1 MPILDLNAEA
11 FKVHPDLPIHRL
23 RSGDGWVYYTPG
35 RLLWCGDGRREALDA
50 ALRLEN
56 CGEWAGRTAG
66 ELVEAASA
74 TVQRWR
80 QFSEMGFRPE
90 ALTVHLSD
98 ACNLSCRY
106 CYSGASGRSGTSLD
120 LSTLEDVACR
130 VATSC
135 ASHGKRLAVAFHGGG
150 EPTLPMQRLRR
161 AVEIT
166 QAAAGAAGLE
176 WGGYLA
182 TNGTFDP
189 GEAVWLGQRF
199 ERISVSCDGP
209 ADVQDELRPLHAD
222 RPSAPLVESGL
233 QALCEA
239 GAALTVRATITRRNL
254 RRQAEL
260 VRFFHGR
267 WSVNRIRM
275 EPVYLAAGNPTGLT
289 DDDAETFVQHFLEA
303 EETGRACGCDVST
316 SCVRLDELHGPY
328 CDFLRGT
335 VVLCADGRVRH
346 CAFRAKAEGM
356 APDWPAGG
364 LLWRQDL
371 LLEARRRTLRTP
383 PACID
388 CLNRYHCS
396 RNCPDICYCNEEP
409 ESPGGGFRC
418 RVARAL
424 TTGWLQ
430 LAAASI
436 QAEQTQR
443 AMLCDNPSLG
453 D

>member
-1 MPILDLNAEA
+1 
-11 FKVHPDLPIHRL
+11 
-23 RSGDGWVYYTPG
+23 
-35 RLLWCGDGRREALDA
+35 
-50 ALRLEN
+50 
-56 CGEWAGRTAG
+56 
-66 ELVEAASA
+66 
-74 TVQRWR
+74 
-80 QFSEMGFRPE
+80 
-90 ALTVHLSD
+90 
-98 ACNLSCRY
+98 
-106 CYSGASGRSGTSLD
+106 
-120 LSTLEDVACR
+120 
-130 VATSC
+130 
-135 ASHGKRLAVAFHGGG
+135 
-150 EPTLPMQRLRR
+150 MQRLRR

-189 GEAVWLGQRF
+189 REAVWLGQQF
-199 ERISVSCDGP
+199 DRISVSCDGP
-209 ADVQDELRPLHAD
+209 ADVQDELRPLHSN
-222 RPSAPLVESGL
+222 RPSASLVERGM

-239 GAALTVRATITRRNL
+239 GAGLTVRATITSRNL

-260 VRFFHGR
+260 VRFFHAR
-267 WSVNRIRM
+267 WSVNRIRL

-356 APDWPAGG
+356 APDWPGGG

-383 PACID
+383 SACID

-396 RNCPDICYCNEEP
+396 RNCPDICYYDEEP

-430 LAAASI
+430 SAVASI